1 MIYIYTY
8 AYFSL
13 LQRLSAKRHCSTII
27 LFSFINHPK
36 IAIQLVVTF
45 FLSFLLYA
53 QYTDKAALYAD
64 YCRLSAVLYVCN
76 VWSTTAPQSYICVI
90 STLRHNKTYTCLR
103 FIADSSWWSTYY
115 VSCHCYMFLL
125 LLLFGVCGSVRRV
138 CNGFGVN
145 MWEMWENLHK
155 LCWSYYS
162 KYCICISIN
171 CRRGSSNIAI
181 DWFKFEN
188 FITTV

>member
-13 LQRLSAKRHCSTII
+13 LQRLSANRHCSTII

-53 QYTDKAALYAD
+53 QYTFLQIRYTD

-103 FIADSSWWSTYY
+103 FIADSSWWSTYMCLVIVTCFCCCCYLVFVVRY
-115 VSCHCYMFLL
+115 VEFVMVLGSI
-125 LLLFGVCGSVRRV
+125 CGK
-138 CNGFGVN
+138 CG
-145 MWEMWENLHK
+145 K
-155 LCWSYYS
+155 
-162 KYCICISIN
+162 ICINYVGRII
-171 CRRGSSNIAI
+171 RNIAYL
-181 DWFKFEN
+181 FL
-188 FITTV
+188 